1 MAKNGDDGE
10 KAGGLRGLDGGEQL
24 LEREAVSRMLKAQIV
39 QVGGYLGSARRCA
52 RRCDHGEKAAREERG
67 KDL

>member
-24 LEREAVSRMLKAQIV
+24 LEREVRKREEVVSMMLKAEIV
-39 QVGGYLGSARRCA
+39 QVGT
-52 RRCDHGEKAAREERG
+52 
-67 KDL
+67 

>member
-24 LEREAVSRMLKAQIV
+24 LEREV
-39 QVGGYLGSARRCA
+39 RR
-52 RRCDHGEKAAREERG
+52 RNIGVED
-67 KDL
+67 

>member
-24 LEREAVSRMLKAQIV
+24 LEREVRRRERRLAGCLKHRLCRW
-39 QVGGYLGSARRCA
+39 VGT
-52 RRCDHGEKAAREERG
+52 
-67 KDL
+67 